1 MESQGSTT
9 PKNMMHVHARRDAER
24 NKTPTHLKPNRSV
37 HGFYSAVSL
46 PHGLRQADVAKL
58 TQLTW

>member
-9 PKNMMHVHARRDAER
+9 PKNVMHVHARRDAER
-24 NKTPTHLKPNRSV
+24 NKKPTHLKPNRSV
-37 HGFYSAVSL
+37 HGYYSAASL
-46 PHGLRQADVAKL
+46 LRRLRQAEVAKL